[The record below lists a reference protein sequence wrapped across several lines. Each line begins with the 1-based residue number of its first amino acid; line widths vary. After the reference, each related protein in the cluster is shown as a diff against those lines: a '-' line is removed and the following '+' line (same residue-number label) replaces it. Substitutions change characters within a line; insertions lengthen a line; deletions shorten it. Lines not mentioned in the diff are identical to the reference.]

1 MTQRTPSSSTG
12 LPSAEQVT
20 ELLADEFARAG
31 YEIDDVVV
39 DAGTRP
45 ARISVVADGDTP
57 LTWTPSPICPGWPPS
72 CWTPWTPAR
81 RPTCWK
87 SAPRRGPSA
96 DRGEAL
102 PPRPR
107 PQGRTRLADGR
118 TVTGRLGETADGVA
132 AGGSSGKDL
141 TIRPIPLADIRKAV
155 VQVEFS
161 PPSAKELELVGGAGA
176 NRRPV
181 HEHRHGCAARDRG

>member
-20 ELLADEFARAG
+20 ELLAGEFARAG
-31 YEIDDVVV
+31 YEIDDVLV

-45 ARISVVADGDTP
+45 ARILVVADGDTP
-57 LTWTPSPICPGWPPS
+57 LDLDAVADLSRVASELLDTLDTGETPYLLEVSSPGVDRPL
-72 CWTPWTPAR
+72 TAEKHYRRAR
-81 RPTCWK
+81 
-87 SAPRRGPSA
+87 
-96 DRGEAL
+96 
-102 PPRPR
+102 
-107 PQGRTRLADGR
+107 GRKVELDLADGQ

-132 AGGSSGKDL
+132 QLVVRSGKDL

-176 NRRPV
+176 T
-181 HEHRHGCAARDRG
+181 DREAGS